1 MLRSYSNT
9 GVLLGMP
16 SGNLVALD
24 LDLEPDVQ
32 SFLDDNP
39 GFEKTLRTRGAR
51 GCQLWFYVRGNYPQ
65 ECIPVI
71 NRGEWRGGGCQSR
84 LRGAHPSGCYYSWL
98 VDAEPI
104 SVAFNEII
112 LPDWLCTAI

>member
-1 MLRSYSNT
+1 MNGENGITVERIQSRLPNSVLIYIPKGEKGPKHKNWEKTTYAATQFPTYQKMLRSYSNT

-39 GFEKTLRTRGAR
+39 GFEKTLRTR
-51 GCQLWFYVRGNYPQ
+51 
-65 ECIPVI
+65 
-71 NRGEWRGGGCQSR
+71 
-84 LRGAHPSGCYYSWL
+84 
-98 VDAEPI
+98 
-104 SVAFNEII
+104 
-112 LPDWLCTAI
+112 